1 MFQCPRCGATLP
13 PAALV
18 CQFCGTDVS
27 KVPRNSPYPRAQNW
41 QVQIPQTATWK
52 IVVGHILAG
61 LWILNGLIVAAV
73 GAFGSLLGSELAAGG
88 GVQSLSD
95 QAAQGMALSGLGFC
109 FGIVGLV
116 QVLLGLGMILRWSW
130 VPPWVYILC
139 GFTAITDILSLATG
153 RYESTLHASEQFVSL
168 ALNLFLIYI
177 VYQTRDEY

>member
-1 MFQCPRCGATLP
+1 
-13 PAALV
+13 
-18 CQFCGTDVS
+18 
-27 KVPRNSPYPRAQNW
+27 
-41 QVQIPQTATWK
+41 
-52 IVVGHILAG
+52 
-61 LWILNGLIVAAV
+61 
-73 GAFGSLLGSELAAGG
+73 
-88 GVQSLSD
+88 
-95 QAAQGMALSGLGFC
+95 MALSGLGFC